1 MYIERIKQITKYKA
15 KIFTE
20 ERIFSLSYKNIMKYG
35 LREDM
40 ELSAELYE
48 EIRRDVMLPSA
59 KRKAMDL
66 LLRSDQSEKEL
77 KRKLALK
84 DFDEETIEEAIDYV
98 KKFNYINDER
108 YAENYVNYRSRGKSK
123 RQLKMELERKG
134 IEKERVEELISETVD
149 ERETID
155 QLIRKKVGNKKEFS
169 IEERKKLMAFLY
181 RRGFE
186 GELIQSRMREVLG
199 ESGKREYEC

>member
-20 ERIFSLSYKNIMKYG
+20 EKTFRLSYKMIMKYG

-40 ELSAELYE
+40 EISEELYE

-77 KRKLALK
+77 KRKLTLK
-84 DFDEETIEEAIDYV
+84 EFDEETIEEAIDYV

-108 YAENYVNYRSRGKSK
+108 YAENYVNYRSSGKSK

-134 IEKERVEELISETVD
+134 IAKERVEELISETVD
-149 ERETID
+149 EAETID
-155 QLIRKKVGNKKEFS
+155 KLIRKKVGNKKEFG
-169 IEERKKLMAFLY
+169 IEERRKLMAFLY

-186 GELIQSRMREVLG
+186 GELIQSKMREVLG
-199 ESGKREYEC
+199 ESGKREHEC